1 MILCGL
7 AASCATTTVMAQATG
22 NRSSYFLEGSVYRH
36 ELNPAFQGERNYVGI
51 FSKYNKISQL
61 IHTQCIAN

>member
-22 NRSSYFLEGSVYRH
+22 NRSSYFLEGSVYRSSRT
-36 ELNPAFQGERNYVGI
+36 EPGLSR
-51 FSKYNKISQL
+51 
-61 IHTQCIAN
+61 

>member
-1 MILCGL
+1 MKTDLRDV
-7 AASCATTTVMAQATG
+7 T
-22 NRSSYFLEGSVYRH
+22 FL
-36 ELNPAFQGERNYVGI
+36 GI